1 MNDELEHAGVKGMK
15 WGRRKA
21 VDLSSRSGSNA
32 PKGNSNLKRNLKI
45 AGGVTAGVALAVGAA
60 YLAKGLN
67 DKGGT
72 SVSNLASNPATA
84 AGKSFMD
91 TAFGST
97 AARPSAPSAPSGLNL
112 PPRGT
117 TTTPSAPRP
126 SAPRPT
132 TQTSP
137 SGTAGRGPSLDV
149 LSDILG
155 STPQVRYD
163 PKTGRY
169 SNG

>member
-21 VDLSSRSGSNA
+21 KDLTSRSSSGSA
-32 PKGNSNLKRNLKI
+32 KGNSNLKRNLKI

-67 DKGGT
+67 DKGST
-72 SVSNLASNPATA
+72 SVSNIASSPATA

-97 AARPSAPSAPSGLNL
+97 APRPSAPRAPSGLNL

-126 SAPRPT
+126 AAPRPA
-132 TQTSP
+132 TQTAP
-137 SGTAGRGPSLDV
+137 SGSAGRGPSLSA
-149 LSDILG
+149 LNDILG
-155 STPQVRYD
+155 NTPQVRYD